1 MLRPAGQA
9 SPFTRVCLRQCN
21 PGVMTAE
28 LAATV
33 TIKELSR
40 RDRHNRTGK
49 RIMTTTRKEL
59 IETAIQIGIITLLV
73 LWCYQIAAPFI
84 GPIVW
89 GGIIAIGVHPLYQW
103 LKEKTG
109 LSAGWTSTLVTLG
122 LLVILITPSAIIS
135 SALLKNVQTLTT
147 NIENDT
153 LQIPPPAESVAEW
166 PLIGEKVSALWL
178 EASQDLR
185 SVLDEHHA
193 ELKKYTRWFLA
204 KIAGTGLNLL
214 VFIFSI
220 ILAGVFLVSSTGA
233 KRAVESVFTRLAG
246 SRGAELTELSQATVK
261 SVVTGIL
268 GIAVI
273 QTLLA
278 GLGFVVMGVPAAGL
292 LAFICLILA
301 IVQID
306 ILIVL
311 IPLSI
316 YAFSVSGTGAAVAFL
331 VWNIAVGLMNNVL
344 KPILLAKGV
353 NAPMAVIF
361 IGAIGGMLHYGIIG
375 LFVGAVVMV
384 LGYTLFIAWVKP
396 DAETVEESAG
406 T

>member
-1 MLRPAGQA
+1 M
-9 SPFTRVCLRQCN
+9 ST
-21 PGVMTAE
+21 
-28 LAATV
+28 
-33 TIKELSR
+33 SR
-40 RDRHNRTGK
+40 S
-49 RIMTTTRKEL
+49 EL

-84 GPIVW
+84 GPIIW
-89 GGIIAIGVHPLYQW
+89 AGIIAIGAYPLYQW
-103 LKEKTG
+103 LQEKSG
-109 LSAGWTSTLVTLG
+109 LSAGWTATLVTIG
-122 LLVILITPSAIIS
+122 LLVILITPSAILS
-135 SALLKNVQTLTT
+135 NALLKNVQTLTAQ
-147 NIENDT
+147 IENDA
-153 LQIPPPAESVAEW
+153 LQIPPPGEGVGDW
-166 PLIGEKVSALWL
+166 PLIGKEVEAFWL
-178 EASQDLR
+178 EASYDLKA
-185 SVLDEHHA
+185 VLNEYDA
-193 ELKKYTRWFLA
+193 QLKKSARWFLA
-204 KIAGTGLNLL
+204 KVAGAGMGLL

-220 ILAGVFLVSSTGA
+220 ILAGVFLVSAPGA

-246 SRGAELTELSQATVK
+246 SRGPELTELSQATVK

-268 GIAVI
+268 GIAII
-273 QTLLA
+273 QSLLA
-278 GLGFVVMGVPAAGL
+278 GLGFIVMDVPAAGL

-316 YAFSVSGTGAAVAFL
+316 YAFSVTGTGAAVAFL
-331 VWNIAVGLMNNVL
+331 VWNIAVGLLNNIL

-384 LGYTLFIAWVKP
+384 LGYTLFIAWLKS
-396 DAETVEESAG
+396 AEGTVEESAE
-406 T
+406 